1 MATGRQKK
9 VAVTVLVL
17 VVLVWSGVGL
27 VMLARWWDDQRS
39 QTSSLERGVDGNTT
53 ITKEEANLADLVKKV
68 SPTVVSVVS
77 TNRATCSHTTSS
89 TPATPVRQTPAP
101 R

>member
-53 ITKEEANLADLVKKV
+53 ITKE
-68 SPTVVSVVS
+68 
-77 TNRATCSHTTSS
+77 
-89 TPATPVRQTPAP
+89 
-101 R
+101 